1 MKNLIGHTNG
11 QIVFATQS
19 PAVYDFAA
27 PDGMTI
33 IEVDTKTYAL
43 VSPTVGQLKFRVD
56 GIEGKEFIPIPEQPS
71 EYHVWDWPS
80 LAWIQDRTLAEN
92 AVRLKRAKLLTASD
106 WTQLPDVP
114 LETKAAWATYRQWLR
129 DITDQAG
136 FPFDVVWRVAPGA

>member
-1 MKNLIGHTNG
+1 MKNFIGHSG
-11 QIVFATQS
+11 GRIVFATQS
-19 PAVYDFAA
+19 PAYYEFTA

-33 IEVDTKTYAL
+33 VEVDAETYDR
-43 VSPTVGQLKFRVD
+43 VMPTVGQLKFRVD
-56 GIEGKEFIPIPEQPS
+56 GEEFIPIPEPPS

-80 LAWIQDRTLAEN
+80 LAWIQDRALAEN
-92 AVRLKRAKLLTASD
+92 AVRLKRARLLTASD

-136 FPFDVVWRVAPGA
+136 FPFDVVWPVAPGS